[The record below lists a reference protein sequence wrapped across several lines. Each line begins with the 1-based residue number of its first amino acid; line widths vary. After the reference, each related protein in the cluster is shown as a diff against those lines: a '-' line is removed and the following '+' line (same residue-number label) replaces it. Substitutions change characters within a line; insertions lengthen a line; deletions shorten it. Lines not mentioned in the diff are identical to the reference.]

1 MIERKH
7 IIIYQAGQRIFDE
20 VVYMDTKT
28 YPISSTNGL
37 KGIVFSRKENGPMI
51 EVMCG
56 NNDTVFE
63 MSIENK

>member
-28 YPISSTNGL
+28 YPIYSRDGF
-37 KGIVFSRKENGPMI
+37 KGIAFSRKENGPMI
-51 EVMCG
+51 DVMCG

-63 MSIENK
+63 MPIENK